1 MSQSIKRPFCLD
13 DHRVIDLAAFVIIV
27 QSFETETL
35 TEDTNSDI
43 LGFGG

>member
-13 DHRVIDLAAFVIIV
+13 DHRVIDLAAFVI